1 VIRVDVA
8 ARLDAA
14 LGESPVWDVDE
25 QVLHL
30 VDIFAQTIHRL
41 DPATDV
47 VTSVAVDGMPGAIA
61 LREGGG
67 YVAGLGLAFVTI
79 GSDGVTRPIARASA
93 GDRVN
98 DGKCDARGRF
108 VSGTM
113 DNEQRRGAAALY
125 QLHVDGTLVELLPG
139 VTLSNG
145 LDWNQTGDRLYH
157 VDTTTERVDAFD
169 YDLDSGR
176 IGERRPFADL
186 RDAPGRPDGLTVD
199 AEGGVWVAVAR
210 AGVVHRYDER
220 GRLDAVIAFPTPIV
234 TSCTFGGRDLR
245 DLYVTSSRALL
256 PEPQRAQDPVAGSV
270 FVVEGLGVQGRPPN
284 RYGGV
289 VPAR

>member
-1 VIRVDVA
+1 
-8 ARLDAA
+8 
-14 LGESPVWDVDE
+14 
-25 QVLHL
+25 
-30 VDIFAQTIHRL
+30 
-41 DPATDV
+41 
-47 VTSVAVDGMPGAIA
+47 
-61 LREGGG
+61 
-67 YVAGLGLAFVTI
+67 
-79 GSDGVTRPIARASA
+79 
-93 GDRVN
+93 VN